1 MTLRNRWRKTLS
13 YCMLSLTGVCAV
25 VAVSMLFLL
34 LGYLVYNGWRSV
46 DWDFFTKLP
55 KSPGETGGGMANAI
69 VGSVQIILLATIA
82 GLPVGFMAGIYLSE
96 FGGRTFAFLVRYM
109 ADLLNGVPSIVIG
122 IFAYAVVVVP
132 MHINSALAGGFALA
146 LMLIPITA
154 RSTEQFMNSVPQT
167 LREGALALGA
177 SKWKAIATVVVPA
190 AYRGIATGM
199 ILGVARI
206 AGETAP
212 LLFTSGSSDYMSTGF
227 TQPTASLPVMIYYRA
242 TAPWE
247 DWHRQA
253 WAAGMVLLFLVLLA
267 NVAARLILSRG
278 IAIQK

>member
-1 MTLRNRWRKTLS
+1 MTGRNRWRKTLS
-13 YCMLSLTGVCAV
+13 YAMLSLTGVCAV
-25 VAVSMLFLL
+25 VAVSLLFLI

-69 VGSVQIILLATIA
+69 VGSFEIVALATII
-82 GLPVGFMAGIYLSE
+82 GLPIGFMAGVYLSE
-96 FGGRTFAFLVRYM
+96 FGGKTFAFLIRYM

-122 IFAYAVVVVP
+122 IFAWSVVVVP
-132 MHINSALAGGFALA
+132 MHGFSAIAGGFALSV
-146 LMLIPITA
+146 MLIPITA
-154 RSTEQFMNSVPQT
+154 RSTEQFMTSVPQT

-206 AGETAP
+206 SGETAP
-212 LLFTSGSSDYMSTGF
+212 LMFTSLNNQYWNHGL
-227 TQPTASLPVMIYYRA
+227 TQPTASLPYMIFLRA
-242 TAPWE
+242 TAAYE

-253 WAAGMVLLFLVLLA
+253 WAAGLVLLILVLLA
-267 NVAARLILSRG
+267 NVAARLILARG
-278 IAIQK
+278 IAVQK

>member
-13 YCMLSLTGVCAV
+13 YVMLSLTGVCAV
-25 VAVSMLFLL
+25 VAVALLFLI

-55 KSPGETGGGMANAI
+55 KAPGETGGGMANAI
-69 VGSVQIILLATIA
+69 VGSFEIILLATIV

-96 FGGRTFAFLVRYM
+96 FGGKTYSFLVRYM

-122 IFAYAVVVVP
+122 IFAYAVVVIP
-132 MHINSALAGGFALA
+132 MHGNSPLAGGFALA
-146 LMLIPITA
+146 VMLIPITA
-154 RSTEQFMNSVPQT
+154 RSTEQFMSSVPQT

-177 SKWKAIATVVVPA
+177 SKWKTIATVVVPA

-212 LLFTSGSSDYMSTGF
+212 LLFTSGNNAYMSSGF
-227 TQPTASLPVMIYYRA
+227 RQPTASLPVMIYLRA
-242 TAPWE
+242 LSPWE

-253 WAAGMVLLFLVLLA
+253 WAAGMVLLLLVLLA
-267 NVAARLILSRG
+267 NIAARLILSRG
-278 IAIQK
+278 ITVQK

>member
-1 MTLRNRWRKTLS
+1 MTLRNRWRKTVSLV
-13 YCMLSLTGVCAV
+13 MLSLTGVCAV
-25 VAVSMLFLL
+25 AAVSILFLI

-46 DWDFFTKLP
+46 DWDFLTKLP
-55 KSPGETGGGMANAI
+55 KPPGEVGGGMANAI
-69 VGSVQIILLATIA
+69 VGSLQIIGIATAI
-82 GLPVGFMAGIYLSE
+82 GLPIGFMGGVYLSE
-96 FGGRTFAFLVRYM
+96 FGGKTFAFLVRYT

-122 IFAYAVVVVP
+122 IFAWTVVVVRL
-132 MHINSALAGGFALA
+132 HHFSAFAGGVSLA
-146 LMLIPITA
+146 IILIPITA
-154 RSTEQFMNSVPQT
+154 RSTEQFMSSVPQT

-177 SKWKAIATVVVPA
+177 SKWRTIATVVVPA

-212 LLFTSGSSDYMSTGF
+212 LLFTSLNNQFWSRGWD
-227 TQPTASLPVMIYYRA
+227 QPTASLPVMIFTHA
-242 TAPWE
+242 VAPYE

-253 WAAGMVLLFLVLLA
+253 WAAGMILLLMVLLA

-278 IAIQK
+278 IAVQK

>member
-13 YCMLSLTGVCAV
+13 YAMLSLTGVCAV

-34 LGYLVYNGWRSV
+34 LGYLIYNGWQSV

-69 VGSVQIILLATIA
+69 VGSLQIILLATIV
-82 GLPVGFMAGIYLSE
+82 GLPVGFMAGVYLSE
-96 FGGRTFAFLVRYM
+96 FGGKTFAFLVRYM

-177 SKWKAIATVVVPA
+177 SKWKTIATVVVPA

-212 LLFTSGSSDYMSTGF
+212 LLFTSGSSNFMSSGF
-227 TQPTASLPVMIYYRA
+227 TQPTASLPVMIFYRA

-253 WAAGMVLLFLVLLA
+253 WAAGMVLLLLVLLA

-278 IAIQK
+278 IAVQK